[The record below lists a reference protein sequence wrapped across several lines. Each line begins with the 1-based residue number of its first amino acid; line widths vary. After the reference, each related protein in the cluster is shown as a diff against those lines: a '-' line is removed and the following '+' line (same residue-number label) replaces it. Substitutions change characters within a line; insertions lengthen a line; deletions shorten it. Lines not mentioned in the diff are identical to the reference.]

1 MAHTDERKQGVL
13 DILYTKAGG
22 NVSKCARL
30 TGVDRKTIIRW
41 QQEHEDTVKESES
54 SEIPEPGKIQE
65 IIIKRVYN
73 IINTCN
79 DPKKLMETY
88 ECLEKM
94 KQSTSKN
101 KETIFD
107 IIEKGL
113 SEGK

>member
-41 QQEHEDTVKESES
+41 QQEHENAIKETES
-54 SEIPEPGKIQE
+54 SETPEPSQIQE

-73 IINTCN
+73 IINTCK

-94 KQSTSKN
+94 KQSTNKG

-107 IIEKGL
+107 VIEKGL
-113 SEGK
+113 SQNK